1 MLVDSGAMENVIH
14 EYEYKR
20 LSGVTLDVT
29 EDPLWAYGKEQPLN
43 VLGKFEAKLEV
54 LNGSSCTAII
64 TVLRSKRPMV

>member
-14 EYEYKR
+14 EYECKR
-20 LSGVTLDVT
+20 MSGVTLDVT
-29 EDPLWAYGKEQPLN
+29 KDPLWAYGQEQPLN

>member
-20 LSGVTLDVT
+20 LPGFTLDVT
-29 EDPLWAYGKEQPLN
+29 VDSLWAYGQEQPLN